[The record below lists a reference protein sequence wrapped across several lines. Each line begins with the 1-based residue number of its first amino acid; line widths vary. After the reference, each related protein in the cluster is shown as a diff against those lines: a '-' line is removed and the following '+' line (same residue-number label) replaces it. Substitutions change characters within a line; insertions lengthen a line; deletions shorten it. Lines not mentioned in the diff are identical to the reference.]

1 MAQIQPFQVWK
12 DGQQQQAENITVV
25 SVFDDLDKR
34 CRFHYSL
41 STLDGAFLLDANLE
55 MTGQD
60 YIDWDN
66 SNTAAVSWVCSQLN
80 ITLV

>member
-1 MAQIQPFQVWK
+1 MAQIQPFSVWK
-12 DGQQQQAENITVV
+12 NGQQEQAEQLTVV
-25 SVFDDLDKR
+25 SVYDDLNSF

-41 STLDGAFLLDANLE
+41 LKLDGTFLIDDNKE
-55 MTGQD
+55 MAGQD

-66 SNTAAVSWVCSQLN
+66 SNQAAVKWVADQLN